1 MKLLNYFFIIS
12 LVVVADLHSM
22 DLVHSWY
29 SYYIKGEKTS
39 VAKLPELSKDN
50 LKQIFEQLVNR
61 RDFENEDDVIN
72 TLNSFNA
79 ASKNANLAVKEF
91 LNEKAQKDPK
101 YRSLFIP
108 GDPTKTISKQF
119 TKLKSDVIERNFIE
133 NINKFSGKFPLDVA
147 ISLAT
152 IQFRNLETRDL
163 HGQGSA
169 VSKAFKDVYNN
180 PDIESSIVLEMLER
194 LLKAKSIAVFQ
205 EILPLSYILYFV
217 DIEVRIKYAKIQELT
232 DLNEKLSNLN
242 KYEPRLKLILD
253 TLNLFTKYKIE
264 KSLKTSEYTD
274 LDSKIES
281 IKRNLLYIDPTTS
294 PTSNLF
300 FGKKPFYPNYILSV
314 HGLPKTIIILRQ
326 ILELL
331 EKIKMHGVK
340 KI

>member
-61 RDFENEDDVIN
+61 RDFENEDDVI
-72 TLNSFNA
+72 
-79 ASKNANLAVKEF
+79 
-91 LNEKAQKDPK
+91 NEKAQKDPK